1 MELADSFGGQ
11 DFTWQVVTA
20 GAGGGESSTTT
31 TSSDS
36 GYSY

>member
-20 GAGGGESSTTT
+20 GADGGESSTTT